1 MIAALTPASEVAML
15 AANKREHD
23 LHVDAKPHG
32 ARWRCQ
38 PAPPIKRLV
47 TMFRL
52 SPCPGWT
59 ESSVLSGSVQQE

>member
-1 MIAALTPASEVAML
+1 MIAALIRASVAM
-15 AANKREHD
+15 HD
-23 LHVDAKPHG
+23 LHVDATPHG

-38 PAPPIKRLV
+38 PTPAIKRLV

-52 SPCPGWT
+52 SPCPGCT